1 MKWIQL
7 KVGSASDLERQIV
20 DEGADDDECG
30 VCEVQMMIATNLDGF
45 NDENGRRG
53 LTKLMELSKDSEF
66 GGGSFKLGPKKLGWL
81 RRARGTVEKEVAATT
96 I

>member
-1 MKWIQL
+1 
-7 KVGSASDLERQIV
+7 
-20 DEGADDDECG
+20 
-30 VCEVQMMIATNLDGF
+30 MMIATNLDGS

-96 I
+96 VQIEAHGVPCQRMKSSTIEDVIVVDVGELMMWCC